1 MAALGSSPV
10 SSHTL
15 VRRRGPIL
23 LVLGALV
30 ALWSCGGDQL
40 TDPASPQ
47 DPDPNGDDPPAAE
60 PGLEVSVQLEEKDR
74 LELTDSLVIHVQA
87 LDPSGVNSV
96 DTLGFSA
103 IVSHDGETVGRM
115 DHTLT
120 GANVGD
126 TVQAAFSLH
135 PDWLTRQDLPVE
147 LGLEIFGWAVSSD
160 GECRVALEES
170 DSLLECRNEGIG
182 GQTVRIGTDR
192 PSQVGV
198 MAVPGRTT
206 AFTTSSITVGDLQVD
221 TLRERAYISNRLS
234 NRLHVFDP
242 VGFGWNADVSVGS
255 EPWGLHLNSTGDT
268 LLVANSGGTSVSHVS
283 LAGTPAEV
291 VSNRLQT
298 RNTVLFE
305 IGLLDEEEA
314 EEDPDDEDRPTV
326 AGEVRFFDFS
336 DRPQYVSQD
345 GGGRILYSTRP
356 TSAAPLGTVRVIEHQ
371 AGWVE
376 HETRMLA
383 RLPKDA
389 RSADGTVSV
398 MNVDSIVPYV
408 GGAIEIWDH
417 EPGFPDRIIRSGIR
431 PPMEAIE
438 FMANQTASDIDYQE
452 DFAWELEAVSFADTT
467 YVATSRDR
475 SFVAFGDGGEP
486 DVGRVVLWH
495 SPSATISRRLTV
507 ADLVNNASERVRAL
521 QLNDDGSLGIA
532 RGAFGTYFF
541 SNDLRLRGTI
551 PETADGGGGAAL
563 HPDHPNTP
571 APSASSATTV
581 AFTISGDR
589 AIRILDTVHYQ
600 ERGYLP
606 IRDGIAGPMRVT
618 PPLPSD
624 NNGQGRNCSGSD
636 CVVAKVFAVTDS
648 GGVTVV
654 DVRSSDIQ
662 PVP

>member
-170 DSLLECRNEGIG
+170 DNLLECRNEGIG

-268 LLVANSGGTSVSHVS
+268 LLVANSGGTSISRVS
-283 LAGTPAEV
+283 LEGTPTEAVAE
-291 VSNRLQT
+291 RLQVRDT
-298 RNTVLFE
+298 PLFE
-305 IGLLDEEEA
+305 IDTDSIPVNRLPFLQ
-314 EEDPDDEDRPTV
+314 
-326 AGEVRFFDFS
+326 FS
-336 DRPQYVSQD
+336 DRPQFVAQD
-345 GGGRILYSTRP
+345 AEGRILYSTRP
-356 TSAAPLGTVRVIEHQ
+356 TLANPLGTVRVIERQ
-371 AGWVE
+371 ANWNQA
-376 HETRMLA
+376 HTQILL
-383 RLPKDA
+383 RLPEDLHPFDNRIA
-389 RSADGTVSV
+389 VAH
-398 MNVDSIVPYV
+398 VDSIIGYVP
-408 GGAIEIWDH
+408 GAQPGTIEIFDH
-417 EPGFPDRIIRSGIR
+417 TPGDPSDTISSGR
-431 PPMEAIE
+431 KAPLDALR
-438 FMANQTASDIDYQE
+438 FMRDSTASDIAFMDPE
-452 DFAWELEAVSFADTT
+452 EWEGGGSTWLLDAVGFSDTT
-467 YVATSRDR
+467 YVSTSRDR
-475 SFVAFGDGGEP
+475 DWVAFGDGGQAENA
-486 DVGRVVLWH
+486 RVVLWAAAH
-495 SPSATISRRLTV
+495 GTISSRLRV